1 MAKATAL
8 SMYLITSK
16 IQGKTESDP
25 IFSGGCKELQTS
37 TQKPWQLSD
46 GEKNKKCNM
55 LKHWILGL
63 MKQVKVLM
71 QSHQGHNYQIN
82 VQVERF

>member
-1 MAKATAL
+1 MAKVTVL

-46 GEKNKKCNM
+46 GKKQNATC
-55 LKHWILGL
+55 
-63 MKQVKVLM
+63 
-71 QSHQGHNYQIN
+71 
-82 VQVERF
+82 